1 MFKNLAILF
10 VLLLSVTTFAQGK
23 FEGYNII
30 VDATETQTS
39 ASCAIRYA
47 PPTTNVTITDLDKTT
62 PMKLSACGNSGTSV
76 NQLNTTT
83 ATVKANVATG
93 KWCFQGEDKRYR
105 ITFAGD
111 KFTPQ
116 VMYDWIA
123 TPNERDLGFYNIKD
137 FGAVGDGATD
147 DTLAIQ
153 SAFAFIASHNGGTLQ
168 FPEGSYLVGN
178 SASFKGITLP
188 SGIVIQGV
196 NGLHTGAATN
206 NIVQKSA
213 SRIVLNGQN
222 RAIFRIGECT
232 EKVTIRDIELYSIG
246 NENTYGIEAVGAYTT
261 SQDFYFERVVFNNFF
276 RGIYAHGLTQTNYNW
291 QFDYIKVNHCR
302 FIYNRDAGIYC
313 RVRNSDWKI
322 EGSFFANPKKQAGQ
336 NADSMFFWHSAMIL
350 VQDTFSGGF
359 SFAKG
364 GTFLHIVDG
373 GNLTVIGSQC
383 ESMTNSLVYAD
394 LPGAGDYSTP
404 MTFMNNTFGNPI
416 VFKGRRTF
424 VSMGNQY
431 DANTWTADS
440 QVRVYSTGDRFCYDG
455 YTLGCQGAT
464 EKNFDNASI
473 IFMTGQ
479 PAERGG
485 INGRPTVFG
494 TDVQFNQPVQMPNI
508 LQNALPNSK
517 PNGTMVY
524 CTNCRRNSTPCQS
537 GGSGSPAMVVN
548 GQWSCL

>member
-1 MFKNLAILF
+1 MLKNLAILF
-10 VLLLSVTTFAQGK
+10 VLLFSVSAFAQNK
-23 FEGYNII
+23 FEGYNLIL
-30 VDATETQTS
+30 DATETQTA

-47 PPTTNVTITDLDKTT
+47 PPATTVTVTDLDKTT
-62 PMKLSACGNSGTSV
+62 PMKLSSCAGTSTSV
-76 NQLNTTT
+76 TQATATT
-83 ATVKANVATG
+83 ATIRANASSG
-93 KWCFQGEDKRYR
+93 KWCFQGEDKRYQ
-105 ITFAGD
+105 INFVGD
-111 KFTPQ
+111 TFTPR
-116 VMYDWIA
+116 VTYNWIA
-123 TPNERDLGFYNIKD
+123 TPNERDLGFYNVRD
-137 FGAVGDGATD
+137 FGAKGDGSTD
-147 DTLAIQ
+147 DTIAIQ
-153 SAFAFIASHNGGTLQ
+153 SALAYVASHNGGTLQ
-168 FPEGSYLVGN
+168 FPEGDYVVGN
-178 SASFKGITLP
+178 TGGFKGITLP

-196 NGLHTGAATN
+196 NGLHTGASTN
-206 NIVQKSA
+206 NVVQKSA
-213 SRIVLNGQN
+213 SRILLAGGD
-222 RAIFRIGECT
+222 RALFRIGECT
-232 EKVTIRDIELYSIG
+232 EKVTIRDIELYGVTNQNS
-246 NENTYGIEAVGAYTT
+246 YGIEALGAFTT

-276 RGIYAHGLTQTNYNW
+276 RGIYAHGLTQTDYNW
-291 QFDYIKVNHCR
+291 QFDYVKVNHCR

-322 EGSFFANPKKQAGQ
+322 EGSFFANPKRQAGQ

-364 GTFLHIVDG
+364 GTFLNIIDG

-431 DANTWTADS
+431 DANTWTADN

-455 YTLGCQGAT
+455 YTLGCRGAT

-479 PAERGG
+479 PAERG

-494 TDVQFNQPVQMPNI
+494 TDVQFNQPVQLPNL

-517 PNGTMVY
+517 PNGSMVY
-524 CTNCRRNSTPCQS
+524 CTNCRRSTTPCQS